1 MIGYLISG
9 VMLLVGLAYFLYP
22 RYESRFKERP
32 KLVVEIEPNSGITK
46 TQDFIGYSSK
56 NKPISDGPDEMWY
69 VYKFEWRFELIVR
82 NNSEI
87 NAYEVKLLQHQT
99 KPQIQ
104 FNGEINM
111 QKALK
116 AHEEIK
122 LPFRVHKYV
131 ECQGKDR
138 EEHFRKTPEFLK
150 DLMIV
155 FDYKNPKEMSFR
167 SRYYFNTDKTD
178 FNKIPK
184 EELKK
189 YWC

>member
-9 VMLLVGLAYFLYP
+9 IIILAGLIYFLYP
-22 RYESRFKERP
+22 RYEKNFKERP

-46 TQDFIGYSSK
+46 TQNFIGYSSK
-56 NKPISDGPDEMWY
+56 NKPISDDRDEMWY
-69 VYKFEWRFELIVR
+69 IYEFEWRFELILR

-104 FNGEINM
+104 FNGKINM

-116 AHEEIK
+116 AHGEII

-150 DLMIV
+150 NLMIV
-155 FDYKNPKEMSFR
+155 FVYKNPKGTNFQ
-167 SRYYFNTDKTD
+167 SRYHFNTDKTE

-184 EELKK
+184 DELKK
-189 YWC
+189 YWH